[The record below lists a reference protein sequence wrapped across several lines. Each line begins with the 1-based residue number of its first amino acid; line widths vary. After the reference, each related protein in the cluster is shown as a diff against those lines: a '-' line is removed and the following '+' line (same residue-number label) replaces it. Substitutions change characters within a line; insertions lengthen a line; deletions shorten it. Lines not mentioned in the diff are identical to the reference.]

1 MTTASDDHGETVWLD
16 PPLPAREVSR
26 YVRRPVTALPLQHCF
41 PPVTRADT
49 RLLVLGSLPGAV
61 SLAQQRYYA
70 HPQNLFWRL
79 MGTVIGRD
87 LVSLDY
93 ERRLEALLDAGIGLW
108 DTVAAATRKG
118 SLDADIKLHAVS
130 DLAELVEGLP
140 ELRAVAFNGSTAAKI
155 GRRQLNGIKGIDL
168 VDLPSSSPAYASL
181 GFEKKLESWLRL
193 RAYLRQ

>member
-1 MTTASDDHGETVWLD
+1 MTT
-16 PPLPAREVSR
+16 LPV
-26 YVRRPVTALPLQHCF
+26 QHCF

-79 MGTVIGRD
+79 IGAVIGRD

-118 SLDADIKLHAVS
+118 SLDADIRLHAAS
-130 DLAELVEGLP
+130 DLAALVATLP
-140 ELRAVAFNGSTAAKI
+140 ELRAVAFNGGTSAKI
-155 GRRQLNGIKGIDL
+155 GRRQLAGVDGIDL
-168 VDLPSSSPAYASL
+168 VDLPSSSPAYASV
-181 GFEKKLESWLRL
+181 GFDRKLETWLAL